1 MSLITATAQR
11 PLLADLDFYE
21 DYPDT
26 ELKKI
31 LMGAVNGPNWQKN
44 WKSLGA
50 KTALSL
56 CGVAGRV
63 AYLPQ
68 MQRLAN
74 GNLPLSI
81 FFQAMSLPVYS
92 TDYAWAS
99 TRMVNE
105 IQARQLVSSQ
115 EVADT
120 GASCSKK
127 CCKAALQAMK
137 VAVPIILGALAQT
150 PLMALALKYNPDN
163 PAMVALT
170 TMDAVLPIYSI
181 YVLLSLWS
189 QKCQGRIESPRS
201 IQLSKLEQLKQDLLL
216 SKPDRLSELLDES
229 SSENHKVDSLYR
241 LLNEPLEE
249 APTAEASSCKQASI
263 LAAKGSGLLLTAFY
277 LAWLGVFTYEG
288 AAHFSNDRVIDSMV
302 TIFAVAVNAALMGT
316 LFMDTHLQIVESID
330 TRIQKKPSITF
341 ISETVAPSSS
351 TYVKLACVAFVLF
364 QSMAAIQI
372 SRDYLPS
379 EYVIPNAVVLSLA
392 FAIPAYFPVRQLTDW
407 GLQELYLKRGT
418 PEQKKIINLYQTL
431 DRLSMELSHSSPPQ
445 AASELELYPVDT
457 TQEEV

>member
-1 MSLITATAQR
+1 MAFITATAQR
-11 PLLADLDFYE
+11 PLLADLELFE
-21 DYPDT
+21 TSPDN

-31 LMGAVNGPNWQKN
+31 LRGAVEGPNWQKS

-50 KTALSL
+50 KTVLSL

-74 GNLPLSI
+74 GNFPLSI
-81 FFQAMSLPVYS
+81 FYQAMALPVYS

-105 IQARQLVSSQ
+105 IQARQSMSSR
-115 EVADT
+115 EVTDT
-120 GASCSKK
+120 TPSCAKK
-127 CCKAALQAMK
+127 CSNAVLQAMK
-137 VAVPIILGALAQT
+137 VAVPIILGAMAQT
-150 PLMALALKYNPDN
+150 PLMALALKYNPNN

-170 TMDAVLPIYSI
+170 TMDAVMPIYSI

-189 QKCQGRIESPRS
+189 QKCRGQIENSRT
-201 IQLSKLEQLKQDLLL
+201 IQLTNLEQLRQDLLL
-216 SKPDRLSELLDES
+216 NKHDRLSELLDDS
-229 SSENHKVDSLYR
+229 RSEGHKVDSLYR
-241 LLNEPLEE
+241 LLNERLEE
-249 APTAEASSCKQASI
+249 APAAEASTCKQASVF
-263 LAAKGSGLLLTAFY
+263 AAKGSGLLLTAFF

-288 AAHFSNDRVIDSMV
+288 AAHFSDDPTIDSIV

-316 LFMDTHLQIVESID
+316 LFMDTHSQMVESID
-330 TRIQKKPSITF
+330 SRIQKKPSITF
-341 ISETVAPSSS
+341 ISETVAPSLS

-418 PEQKKIINLYQTL
+418 PAQKKIISLYQTL
-431 DRLSMELSHSSPPQ
+431 DRLSMELSHSSRPQ
-445 AASELELYPVDT
+445 DASELELYPVDT
-457 TQEEV
+457 TREEV